1 MVRSWGLRNET
12 SHLILPWVYIL
23 LALADGERHGYGVM
37 RDVEERTSGHVKLWP
52 ATLYGAIKRMLS
64 AGLIE
69 EASQR
74 PDPEMDDQRRKY
86 YRLTDQ
92 GSAVLARETGRLAEL
107 VEIARQKDVLH
118 TPKTV

>member
-1 MVRSWGLRNET
+1 
-12 SHLILPWVYIL
+12 
-23 LALADGERHGYGVM
+23 M

-69 EASQR
+69 GASQR
-74 PDPEMDDQRRKY
+74 PDPTMDDQRRKY

-92 GSAVLARETGRLAEL
+92 GSTVLAQETRRLAEL
-107 VEIARQKDVLH
+107 VEIARQKNVLH
-118 TPKTV
+118 APKTV

>member
-1 MVRSWGLRNET
+1 
-12 SHLILPWVYIL
+12 
-23 LALADGERHGYGVM
+23 M

-69 EASQR
+69 EASRR
-74 PDPEMDDQRRKY
+74 PDPDMDDQRRKY

-92 GSAVLARETGRLAEL
+92 GSVILAQETGRLAEL
-107 VEIARQKDVLH
+107 VEIARQKDVLNS
-118 TPKTV
+118 PKTV